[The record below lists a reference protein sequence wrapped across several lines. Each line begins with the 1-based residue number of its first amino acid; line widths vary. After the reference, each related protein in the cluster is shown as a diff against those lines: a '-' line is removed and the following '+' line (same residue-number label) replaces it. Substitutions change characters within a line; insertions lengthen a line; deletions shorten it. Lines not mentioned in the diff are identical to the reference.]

1 MRAGRK
7 SKIERT
13 SDRVLMMIDA
23 GHWDRAGRKSKI
35 ERTSDRVLMM
45 YGELDL

>member
-13 SDRVLMMIDA
+13 SDRALV
-23 GHWDRAGRKSKI
+23 
-35 ERTSDRVLMM
+35 M